1 MTGLVDG
8 NNFFVSCER
17 VFDRSLEGRPVAVLS
32 SNDGCVVSRSNE
44 LKALGIP
51 MGAPYFQL
59 RPRARSLGIEFR
71 SGNFELYADMSRR
84 LMETLGDLF
93 GDIEQYSIDE
103 AFVFPP
109 GGMDF
114 LDFGKRARAA
124 VLRRIGIPCGIGFA
138 PTKTLAKIANHIAKK
153 TEGGVF
159 IMPEDAREI
168 LGKIPVSEVW
178 GVGRRLAPKL
188 ERDRILTA
196 RDLAECPGARLRKKY
211 GVTLER
217 TALELSGKPCLGDS
231 RCAGE
236 LSRSIACSRCFGE
249 PVGDFESLAQSVAH
263 YLGRAAEKLRAQGQ
277 RAGGAGAYFV
287 YYPER
292 SPRRLPGGAVSAS
305 VAFSRPTD
313 DTSEMIKAVFPKLRE
328 IFIEGRR
335 YKKSGV
341 TLWGLESGAAQG
353 ELFGP
358 SPERSRLY
366 SSVDEVNRKFGRG
379 TLFPLA
385 EGVDKKWN
393 ARRDMLSRAYT
404 TSWDDIISVV

>member
-1 MTGLVDG
+1 MIGLVDG

-59 RPRARSLGIEFR
+59 RPRARGLGIEFR

-109 GGMDF
+109 DGMDF
-114 LDFGKRARAA
+114 LDFGRMARAA
-124 VLRRIGIPCGIGFA
+124 VLRRIGIPCGVGFA

-178 GVGRRLAPKL
+178 GVGKRLAPKL

-217 TALELSGKPCLGDS
+217 TALELSGKPCVGGLRGLEEPS
-231 RCAGE
+231 Q
-236 LSRSIACSRCFGE
+236 SIACSRCFGE
-249 PVGDFESLAQSVAH
+249 PVGLSLIHIS
-263 YLGRAAEKLRAQGQ
+263 E
-277 RAGGAGAYFV
+277 
-287 YYPER
+287 PT
-292 SPRRLPGGAVSAS
+292 
-305 VAFSRPTD
+305 RP
-313 DTSEMIKAVFPKLRE
+313 
-328 IFIEGRR
+328 
-335 YKKSGV
+335 
-341 TLWGLESGAAQG
+341 
-353 ELFGP
+353 
-358 SPERSRLY
+358 
-366 SSVDEVNRKFGRG
+366 
-379 TLFPLA
+379 
-385 EGVDKKWN
+385 
-393 ARRDMLSRAYT
+393 
-404 TSWDDIISVV
+404 